1 MTVAGCPA
9 CVSVPHARIEQVAT
23 QNNTVDISVPSVH
36 CAGCIGTIERGL
48 KAVNGIIEV
57 RVNLSLKRVRLHHD
71 GAGEIAGIE
80 DRILDK
86 LANLGF
92 EAHLLNTKN
101 LDEKPDNVARSL
113 LIRLGIAGFAAMNV
127 MLLSVSIWS
136 GAEGVTRDFM
146 HWISAAIALPV
157 ISYAAQPF
165 FKHAWTALRVGRM
178 NMDVPIS
185 LAILMA
191 SGLSLFETIN
201 SGEQAYFDAALSLTF
216 FLLAGRY
223 LDHQTRAK
231 ARSAA
236 VELSALEMPR
246 AQRVLKSR
254 IETVGIETLNPGDRI
269 LVRRGARVPVD
280 GVVANGASE
289 LDMGLLTGETT
300 PTPITL
306 GDAVYSGTLNL
317 GPPFEVDVN
326 HIGESTKLAEIAALV
341 ATAEATKTRYTS
353 LADKAAQIYA
363 PSVHLLALAA
373 FLFWQ
378 FNTGDTRLAI
388 GIATAVLIITCPCA
402 LGLAVP
408 AVMTAASGRLY
419 RAGVLIRDGA
429 ALERLVDIDTVVF
442 DKTGTLTTGEM
453 TVVSAPKGEI
463 LTLAAG
469 LAKQSD
475 HPFSK
480 AIAGFAK
487 SRNMPMLHDVKE
499 LGGKGVEAR
508 LDNGTRL
515 RLGHAKWL
523 GVDPVEDI
531 VQTWFQKGDDAPQ
544 PFLFEDTVKP
554 SSQAAIERL
563 QARGLKVVLMSGDM
577 QSVTENLAKKLG
589 ITQAIGGVLPEEKL
603 ALMRS
608 FGPHVLMV
616 GDGLNDTAALAGAHV
631 SMSPASGIDAA
642 RAASDFV
649 LIKDD
654 LTLVDTC
661 ISLSKSAKR
670 RMLENFTIAAGY
682 NAIAV
687 PIALIGLATPLIAAI
702 AMSAS
707 SICVSLNALRL
718 TRGG

>member
-9 CVSVPHARIEQVAT
+9 CAAVPHAQIEQTAIT
-23 QNNTVDISVPSVH
+23 NTTLDISVPSVH
-36 CAGCIGTIERGL
+36 CAGCIGSIERGL
-48 KAVNGIIEV
+48 KTVDGVVDA
-57 RVNLSLKRVRLHHD
+57 RVNLSLKRVRVHHD
-71 GAGEIAGIE
+71 GDVTIE
-80 DRILDK
+80 DRVLDK
-86 LANLGF
+86 LASLGF
-92 EAHLLNTKN
+92 EAHLLNTKS
-101 LDEKPDNVARSL
+101 LREKPDTVARSL
-113 LIRLGIAGFAAMNV
+113 LIRLGVAGFAAMNV
-127 MLLSVSIWS
+127 MLLSVSVWA
-136 GAEGVTRDFM
+136 GADGVMRDFL
-146 HWISAAIALPV
+146 HWVSAVIALPV
-157 ISYAAQPF
+157 IGYAAQPF

-191 SGLSLFETIN
+191 SGLSLYETIN

-236 VELSALEMPR
+236 VELTALEMPR
-246 AQRVLKSR
+246 AQRVLQGQV
-254 IETVGIETLNPGDRI
+254 ETVDIETLKVGDRV

-280 GVVANGASE
+280 GSVAKGASE

-317 GPPFEVDVN
+317 GPPFEVDVT

-353 LADKAAQIYA
+353 LADKAARIYA

-378 FNTGDTRLAI
+378 FYTGDTRLAI

-442 DKTGTLTTGEM
+442 DKTGTLTTGDM
-453 TVVSAPKGEI
+453 TLVSAPNGET
-463 LTLAAG
+463 LTLAAS
-469 LAKQSD
+469 LAAQSD
-475 HPFSK
+475 HPLSN
-480 AIAGFAK
+480 AIASLAK
-487 SRNMPMLHDVKE
+487 GQKLPALKDVKE
-499 LGGKGVEAR
+499 LGGKGIEAR
-508 LDNGTRL
+508 LDDGTRL

-523 GVDPVEDI
+523 GCTPIEGS
-531 VQTWFQKGDDAPQ
+531 VQTWFQKADDAPE

-554 SSQAAIERL
+554 GSDTAVKQL
-563 QARGLKVVLMSGDM
+563 QARGLKVILLSGDM
-577 QSVTENLAKKLG
+577 QSATDRLAKKLG
-589 ITQAIGGVLPEEKL
+589 ITQAIGGVMPDEKL
-603 ALMRS
+603 ALVRS

-631 SMSPASGIDAA
+631 SMSPASAIDAA

-649 LIKDD
+649 LIRDD
-654 LTLVDTC
+654 LTLIDTC

-682 NAIAV
+682 NAVAV
-687 PIALIGLATPLIAAI
+687 PFALMGLATPLIAAI

-718 TRGG
+718 TRGS

>member
-1 MTVAGCPA
+1 MTAVSHPA
-9 CVSVPHARIEQVAT
+9 CAPAPHAPIEQAAET
-23 QNNTVDISVPSVH
+23 QNTIEISVPGVH
-36 CAGCIGTIERGL
+36 CAGCIGSIERGL
-48 KAVNGIIEV
+48 KTVNGV
-57 RVNLSLKRVRLHHD
+57 TDARVNLSLKRLRVHHD
-71 GAGEIAGIE
+71 GIADIE

-86 LANLGF
+86 LASLGF
-92 EAHLLNTKN
+92 EAHLLNAKN
-101 LDEKPDNVARSL
+101 LREKPDVVARGL
-113 LIRLGIAGFAAMNV
+113 LIRLGVAGFAVMNV
-127 MLLSVSIWS
+127 MLLSVSVWA
-136 GAEGVTRDFM
+136 GADGAMRDFL
-146 HWISAAIALPV
+146 HWVSAVIALPV
-157 ISYAAQPF
+157 IGYAAQPF

-201 SGEQAYFDAALSLTF
+201 NGEQAYFDAALSLTF

-246 AQRVLKSR
+246 AQRVLDGQV
-254 IETVGIETLNPGDRI
+254 ETVDIETLNTGDRV

-280 GVVANGASE
+280 GVVAKGASE
-289 LDMGLLTGETT
+289 LDMGLLTGETA
-300 PTPITL
+300 PAPISL

-317 GPPFEVDVN
+317 GPPIEVDVT
-326 HIGESTKLAEIAALV
+326 HVGQSTKLAEIAALV
-341 ATAEATKTRYTS
+341 ATAEATKTRYTG

-378 FNTGDTRLAI
+378 FYTGDTRLAI

-442 DKTGTLTTGEM
+442 DKTGTLTTGKM
-453 TVVSAPKGEI
+453 TVVSAPKGKALI
-463 LTLAAG
+463 LAAS
-469 LAKQSD
+469 LAAQSD
-475 HPFSK
+475 HPLSN
-480 AIAGFAK
+480 AIAKLAK
-487 SRNMPMLHDVKE
+487 GRKLPALQDVKE

-508 LDNGTRL
+508 LEDGTRL
-515 RLGHAKWL
+515 RLGHANWL
-523 GVDPVEDI
+523 GCTPVEGS

-554 SSQAAIERL
+554 SSKAAVEQL
-563 QARGLKVVLMSGDM
+563 QARGLKVVLLSGDM
-577 QSVTENLAKKLG
+577 QPATDRLAEKLG
-589 ITQAIGGVLPEEKL
+589 ITQAIGGVLPDEKL
-603 ALMRS
+603 ALVRS

-631 SMSPASGIDAA
+631 SMSPASAIDAA

-654 LTLVDTC
+654 LCLIDTC
-661 ISLSKSAKR
+661 ISLSKAAKR

-687 PIALIGLATPLIAAI
+687 PFALMGLATPLIAAI

-707 SICVSLNALRL
+707 SICVSVNALRL
-718 TRGG
+718 TRGHK